1 MKQGLLVISHG
12 SRDQSWVELVDE
24 AIGQVQWPEGLP
36 VASSYLE
43 CVPERDIQAGIDELE
58 AQGVEQLAVI
68 PLFISSGSTHV
79 DEIAW
84 ALGVTAEP
92 LAETD
97 LERFRVQA
105 DVVFGRP
112 LDEHAALLAMVEDR
126 VAELAAPAA
135 VRVLLIAHGSPH
147 EPFQTRWRD
156 SLSRIAE
163 RLVAQGRCTAAGHAL
178 LCCDDV
184 PARVQALACE
194 DGSETTVAVIPLF
207 LSRGYF
213 TTKVIPERLD
223 ALSGEKSLQ
232 VIYTGNTLLPHRLL
246 PKWLEQECSA
256 LLSNEYV

>member
-1 MKQGLLVISHG
+1 MKQGLLIISHG
-12 SRDQSWVELVDE
+12 SRDLSWVTLVDE
-24 AIGQVQWPEGLP
+24 AIAQVQWPEGLP
-36 VASSYLE
+36 VASSFLE

-58 AQGVEQLAVI
+58 AQGVEQIAVI

-105 DVVFGRP
+105 DVVYGRP
-112 LDEHAALLAMVEDR
+112 LDAHAAMLAMVEDR
-126 VAELAAPAA
+126 VAELAVGADA
-135 VRVLLIAHGSPH
+135 RVLLIAHGSPH

-163 RLVAQGRCTAAGHAL
+163 RLVAQGTCAAAGYAL

-194 DGSETTVAVIPLF
+194 DGSGTTVAVVPLF

-213 TTKVIPERLD
+213 TTKVIPERLA
-223 ALSGEKSLQ
+223 ALSGDQTLQ
-232 VIYTGNTLLPHRLL
+232 VIYKGNTLLPHRLL
-246 PKWLEQECSA
+246 PRWLEQECNI
-256 LLSNEYV
+256 LLSNLHV